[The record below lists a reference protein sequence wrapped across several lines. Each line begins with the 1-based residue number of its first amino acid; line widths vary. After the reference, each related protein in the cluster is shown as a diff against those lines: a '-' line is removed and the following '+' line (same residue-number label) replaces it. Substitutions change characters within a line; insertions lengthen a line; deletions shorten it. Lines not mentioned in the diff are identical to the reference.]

1 MSAGTPS
8 RSPHHLL
15 LESGAPVQDMVT
27 HVYPLDQY
35 RDALRAAANHRK
47 SGAVKVVLQP

>member
-1 MSAGTPS
+1 
-8 RSPHHLL
+8 
-15 LESGAPVQDMVT
+15 MVT
-27 HVYPLDQY
+27 HAYPLDQY